1 MCYYILKDVVIM
13 AVFKKDN
20 KWYISGKIKKDDGS
34 YYSYTK
40 LARGCLLQ
48 KDAKEYERKF
58 KLQYQDIKA
67 SSRYI
72 TFKELSDEYIKTLV
86 SVKKSTLRSYQDK
99 LDKINTVFGDKKI
112 NLITKAMLETYIRSL
127 EGTYASEYVEKFYY
141 QIRAVFNYGI
151 DNEYIQTNPMNKV
164 KLKVNKDEVKKEM
177 NFWEPDEFNR
187 FIKEVEDKELK
198 TLYLFLYYMGT
209 RKGEALAL
217 QWKDIDFKN
226 DSVHITKTV
235 TNKIKGSAY
244 AITSPK
250 TQNSVRNI
258 PMFKIVKDS
267 LLEWKK
273 VHKKMYGFSEE
284 CFVFGYYRP
293 LPAER
298 PRKQMVKVLEK
309 INKDLPENQQL
320 KRIRIHDFRHSHA
333 SWLIN
338 NMGKYNFSDYDI
350 AKRLGDTVQMLHS
363 TYAHQFKN
371 AGRNI
376 IESME
381 NDITNNENI
390 TQHAE
395 IKSNKYDELIEL
407 KKLLDMDVITQAE
420 FDAKKKQLLGV

>member
-1 MCYYILKDVVIM
+1 M
-13 AVFKKDN
+13 AVVKKN
-20 KWYISGKIKKDDGS
+20 NNWYIKGKIKKDDGS
-34 YYSYTK
+34 YYQYTK
-40 LARGCLLQ
+40 LAQGCKLQ
-48 KDAKEYERKF
+48 KEAKEYERLF
-58 KLQYQDIKA
+58 RMQYQDIQA
-67 SSRYI
+67 SSHYI
-72 TFKELSDEYIKTLV
+72 TFKELSDEYIKTLI

-99 LDKINTVFGDKKI
+99 LDKITTVLGDKKI
-112 NLITKAMLETYIRSL
+112 NLITKTMLETYIRGL
-127 EGTYASEYVEKFYY
+127 EEIYASEYVEKFYY

-151 DNEYIQTNPMNKV
+151 ENEYIQTNPMNKV
-164 KLKVNKDEVKKEM
+164 KLKVNKDSVKKEM
-177 NFWEPDEFNR
+177 NFWEPDEFDR
-187 FIKEVEDKELK
+187 FIKEVEDQELK

-209 RKGEALAL
+209 RKGEAMAL

-226 DSVHITKTV
+226 DVVRIYKTV
-235 TNKIKGSAY
+235 TNKIKGSTY

-250 TQNSVRNI
+250 TQNSNRNI

-267 LLEWKK
+267 LLEWKE

-293 LPAER
+293 LHAER
-298 PRKQMVKVLEK
+298 PRRYMIKVLDN
-309 INKDLPENQQL
+309 INKDLQEDQQL
-320 KRIRIHDFRHSHA
+320 KQIRIHDFRHSHA

-381 NDITNNENI
+381 NDMSKPKESE
-390 TQHAE
+390 QKAE
-395 IKSNKYDELIEL
+395 TKPNKYDELIEL
-407 KKLLDMDVITQAE
+407 KKLLDMGVITQAE
-420 FDAKKKQLLGV
+420 FDAKKKQVLGL

>member
-1 MCYYILKDVVIM
+1 M

-20 KWYISGKIKKDDGS
+20 KWYISGKIKKDNGS

-40 LARGCLLQ
+40 LAQGCKLQ
-48 KDAKEYERKF
+48 KEAKEYERLF
-58 KLQYQDIKA
+58 RMQYQDIQA
-67 SSRYI
+67 SSHYI
-72 TFKELSDEYIKTLV
+72 TFKELSDEYIKTLI

-99 LDKINTVFGDKKI
+99 LDKITTVLGDKKI
-112 NLITKAMLETYIRSL
+112 NLITKTMLETYIRGL
-127 EGTYASEYVEKFYY
+127 EEIYASEYVEKFYY

-151 DNEYIQTNPMNKV
+151 ENEYIQTNPMNKV
-164 KLKVNKDEVKKEM
+164 KLKVNKDSVKKEM
-177 NFWEPDEFNR
+177 NFWEPDEFDR
-187 FIKEVEDKELK
+187 FIKEVEDQELK

-209 RKGEALAL
+209 RKGEAMAL

-226 DSVHITKTV
+226 DVVRIYKTV
-235 TNKIKGSAY
+235 TNKIKGSTY

-250 TQNSVRNI
+250 TQNSNRNI

-267 LLEWKK
+267 LLEWKE

-293 LPAER
+293 LHAER
-298 PRKQMVKVLEK
+298 PRRYMIKVLDK

-320 KRIRIHDFRHSHA
+320 KQIRIHDFRHSHA

-381 NDITNNENI
+381 NDMSKPKESE
-390 TQHAE
+390 QKAE
-395 IKSNKYDELIEL
+395 TKPNKYDELIEL
-407 KKLLDMDVITQAE
+407 KKLLDMDVITEAE
-420 FDAKKKQLLGV
+420 FETKKKLVLGI

>member
-1 MCYYILKDVVIM
+1 M
-13 AVFKKDN
+13 AVVKKNN
-20 KWYISGKIKKDDGS
+20 KWYIHGKIKKDDGS
-34 YYSYTK
+34 YYNYNK
-40 LARGCLLQ
+40 LARGCTLK
-48 KDAKEYERKF
+48 KDAEEYERLF
-58 KLQYQDIKA
+58 KIQYQDIQA
-67 SSRYI
+67 STRYI

-86 SVKKSTLRSYQDK
+86 SIKKSTLRSYQDK
-99 LDKINTVFGDKKI
+99 LDKINVVFGDKKI
-112 NLITKAMLETYIRSL
+112 NLITKAMLDTYIRNL
-127 EGTYASEYVEKFYY
+127 EETYASEYVEKFYY

-164 KLKVNKDEVKKEM
+164 KLKVNKDVVKKEM
-177 NFWEPDEFNR
+177 SFWEPAEFDR

-226 DSVHITKTV
+226 DVVQIYKTV

-250 TQNSVRNI
+250 TQNSIRNI

-267 LLEWKK
+267 LLEWKE

-284 CFVFGYYRP
+284 CYVFGYYRP
-293 LPAER
+293 LHAER
-298 PRKQMVKVLEK
+298 PRRYMIKVLDK
-309 INKDLPENQQL
+309 INKDLPEDQQL

-381 NDITNNENI
+381 KDISNNKTA
-390 TQHAE
+390 TQQAE
-395 IKSNKYDELIEL
+395 TKSNKYDELIEL
-407 KKLLDMDVITQAE
+407 KKLLDMDIITQAE
-420 FDAKKKQLLGV
+420 FEAKKKLVLGI

>member
-1 MCYYILKDVVIM
+1 M
-13 AVFKKDN
+13 AVVKKNN
-20 KWYISGKIKKDDGS
+20 KWYIHGKIKKDDGS
-34 YYSYTK
+34 YYNYNK
-40 LARGCLLQ
+40 LARGCRIK
-48 KDAKEYERKF
+48 KDAEEYERLF
-58 KLQYQDIKA
+58 KLQYQDIQV

-72 TFKELSDEYIKTLV
+72 TFKELADEYIKTLV
-86 SVKKSTLRSYQDK
+86 GVKKSTLRSYQDK

-112 NLITKAMLETYIRSL
+112 NLITKAMLENYIRNL
-127 EGTYASEYVEKFYY
+127 EEKYSSEYVEKFYY
-141 QIRAVFNYGI
+141 QIRAAFNYGI
-151 DNEYIQTNPMNKV
+151 DSEYIQTNPMNKV
-164 KLKVNKDEVKKEM
+164 KLKVNKDSVKKEM
-177 NFWEPDEFNR
+177 DFWEPDEFDR
-187 FIKEVEDKELK
+187 FIEAVEDQEMK
-198 TLYLFLYYMGT
+198 TFYIFLYYMGT
-209 RKGEALAL
+209 RKGETMALR
-217 QWKDIDFKN
+217 WKDIDFKN
-226 DSVHITKTV
+226 DVVQIYKTV

-250 TQNSVRNI
+250 TQNSIRNI

-267 LLEWKK
+267 LLEWKE

-293 LPAER
+293 LHAER
-298 PRKQMVKVLEK
+298 PRRYMIKVLDK
-309 INKDLPENQQL
+309 INKDLSEDQQL

-381 NDITNNENI
+381 NDITNNKNI
-390 TQHAE
+390 AQQT
-395 IKSNKYDELIEL
+395 KTKPNKYDELIEL
-407 KKLLDMDVITQAE
+407 KKLLDMEIITQAE
-420 FDAKKKQLLGV
+420 FEAKKKQVLGI

>member
-1 MCYYILKDVVIM
+1 M
-13 AVFKKDN
+13 AVVKKNN
-20 KWYISGKIKKDDGS
+20 KWYIKGKIKKDDGS
-34 YYSYTK
+34 YYQYTK
-40 LARGCLLQ
+40 LAQGCKLQ
-48 KDAKEYERKF
+48 KEAKEYERLF
-58 KLQYQDIKA
+58 RMQYQDIQA
-67 SSRYI
+67 SSHYI
-72 TFKELSDEYIKTLV
+72 TFKELSDEYIKTLI

-99 LDKINTVFGDKKI
+99 LDKITTVLGDKKI
-112 NLITKAMLETYIRSL
+112 NLITKTMLETYIRGL
-127 EGTYASEYVEKFYY
+127 EEIYASEYVEKFYY

-151 DNEYIQTNPMNKV
+151 ENEYIQTNPMNKV
-164 KLKVNKDEVKKEM
+164 KLKVNKDSVKKEM
-177 NFWEPDEFNR
+177 NFWEPDEFDR
-187 FIKEVEDKELK
+187 FIKKVEDQELK

-209 RKGEALAL
+209 RKGEAMAL

-226 DSVHITKTV
+226 DVVRIYKTV
-235 TNKIKGSAY
+235 TNKIKGSTY

-250 TQNSVRNI
+250 TQNSNRNI

-267 LLEWKK
+267 LLEWKE

-293 LPAER
+293 LHAER
-298 PRKQMVKVLEK
+298 PRRYMIKVLDN
-309 INKDLPENQQL
+309 INKDLQEDQQL
-320 KRIRIHDFRHSHA
+320 KQIRIHDFRHSHA

-381 NDITNNENI
+381 NDMSKPKESE
-390 TQHAE
+390 QKAE
-395 IKSNKYDELIEL
+395 TKPNKYDELIEL
-407 KKLLDMDVITQAE
+407 KKLLDIGVITQAE
-420 FDAKKKQLLGV
+420 FDAKKKQVLGL

>member
-1 MCYYILKDVVIM
+1 M
-13 AVFKKDN
+13 AVVKKNN
-20 KWYISGKIKKDDGS
+20 KWYIKGKIKKDDGS
-34 YYSYTK
+34 YYQYTK
-40 LARGCLLQ
+40 LAQGCKLQ
-48 KDAKEYERKF
+48 KEAKEYERLF
-58 KLQYQDIKA
+58 RMQYQDIQA
-67 SSRYI
+67 SSHYI
-72 TFKELSDEYIKTLV
+72 TFKELSDEYIKTLI

-99 LDKINTVFGDKKI
+99 LDKITTVLGDKKI
-112 NLITKAMLETYIRSL
+112 NLITKTMLETYIRGL
-127 EGTYASEYVEKFYY
+127 EEIYASEYVEKFYY

-151 DNEYIQTNPMNKV
+151 ENEYIQTNPMNKV
-164 KLKVNKDEVKKEM
+164 KLKVNKDSVKKEM
-177 NFWEPDEFNR
+177 NFWEPDEFDR
-187 FIKEVEDKELK
+187 FIKEVEDQELK

-209 RKGEALAL
+209 RKGEAMAL

-226 DSVHITKTV
+226 DVVRIYKTV
-235 TNKIKGSAY
+235 TNKIKGSTY

-250 TQNSVRNI
+250 TQNSNRNI

-267 LLEWKK
+267 LLEWKE
-273 VHKKMYGFSEE
+273 VQKKMYGFSEE

-293 LPAER
+293 LHAER
-298 PRKQMVKVLEK
+298 PRRYMIKVLDK

-320 KRIRIHDFRHSHA
+320 KQIRIHDFRHSHA

-381 NDITNNENI
+381 NDMSKPKESE
-390 TQHAE
+390 QQAE
-395 IKSNKYDELIEL
+395 TKPNKYDELIEL
-407 KKLLDMDVITQAE
+407 KKLLDMDVITEAE
-420 FDAKKKQLLGV
+420 FETKKKQILGL

>member
-1 MCYYILKDVVIM
+1 M
-13 AVFKKDN
+13 AVFKKDD
-20 KWYISGKIKKDDGS
+20 KWYISGKIKKDDGT

-40 LARGCLLQ
+40 LARGCHLQ

-58 KLQYQDIKA
+58 KLQYQDIQA

-72 TFKELSDEYIKTLV
+72 TFKELSDEYIKALV

-99 LDKINTVFGDKKI
+99 LDKINAVFGDKKI
-112 NLITKAMLETYIRSL
+112 NLITKAMLENYIRNL
-127 EGTYASEYVEKFYY
+127 EEKYSSEYVEKFYY

-164 KLKVNKDEVKKEM
+164 KLRINKDIVKKEM
-177 NFWEPDEFNR
+177 SFWEPAEFDR

-226 DSVHITKTV
+226 DVVQIYKTV

-250 TQNSVRNI
+250 TQNSIRNI
-258 PMFKIVKDS
+258 PMFKVVKDN
-267 LLEWKK
+267 LLEWKE

-284 CFVFGYYRP
+284 CYVFGYYRP
-293 LPAER
+293 LHAER
-298 PRKQMVKVLEK
+298 PRRYMIKVLDK
-309 INKDLPENQQL
+309 INKDLPEDQQL

-381 NDITNNENI
+381 KDISNNK
-390 TQHAE
+390 TATKQAE
-395 IKSNKYDELIEL
+395 TKSNKYEELIEL
-407 KKLLDMDVITQAE
+407 KKLLDMDIITQAE
-420 FDAKKKQLLGV
+420 FEAKKKLVLGI